1 MKVSLACEYKIPPLK
16 SHHDYSDV
24 NTLFPH
30 GEQPPPSKATPP
42 GVTPQAPRTPTT
54 HSLNTSTTSP
64 GREVTPLRGGGQSFP
79 GVVFL
84 CRSLTTLSCNKDG
97 CDGSQK
103 KCCDDTENDSYWG
116 VGVPRIGLCC
126 VDSDLVGLCCVDSDL
141 VGSGGLLNQFHE
153 VKSQNPLHGVSVCRL
168 RFPDD
173 AMGTS
178 AEV

>member
-1 MKVSLACEYKIPPLK
+1 MKVSLADEYKIPPLK

-126 VDSDLVGLCCVDSDL
+126 VDSDLVG
-141 VGSGGLLNQFHE
+141 SGGLLNQFHE